1 MGWVVKRW
9 RSEALERLL
18 CDDAREAVRAARQ
31 AADRD
36 ARRARRAADRTAAEA
51 ARELEALERLGEELR
66 ATLRRRRAAVRAAP
80 PGDVVAVRSRR
91 RRPERA
97 SLRASAL
104 TELFR
109 ATGAA

>member
-1 MGWVVKRW
+1 MGWVVKQW
-9 RSEALERLL
+9 RSDALERLL

-36 ARRARRAADRTAAEA
+36 ARRARRAAGRPAADA
-51 ARELEALERLGEELR
+51 ARELEALERLGEE
-66 ATLRRRRAAVRAAP
+66 TVRRRRAAVRPAA

-97 SLRASAL
+97 SLHSSAL

-109 ATGAA
+109 ATGTG